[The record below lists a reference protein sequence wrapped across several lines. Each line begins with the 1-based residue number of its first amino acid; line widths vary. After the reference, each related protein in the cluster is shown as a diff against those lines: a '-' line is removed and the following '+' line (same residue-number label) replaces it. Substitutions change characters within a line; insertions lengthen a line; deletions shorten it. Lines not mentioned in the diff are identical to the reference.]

1 MLIYFNTDTHY
12 ANSLGNPLYQAMVKK
27 DEKNKAK
34 ETLFWLS
41 FCSLFG
47 AWKIFQS
54 FKHRTKNST
63 KTRCLFFFLFFTV
76 YLLFKCHFVAW

>member
-54 FKHRTKNST
+54 FKHRTKNNQNKMS
-63 KTRCLFFFLFFTV
+63 FFLSFFYRLSV
-76 YLLFKCHFVAW
+76 V